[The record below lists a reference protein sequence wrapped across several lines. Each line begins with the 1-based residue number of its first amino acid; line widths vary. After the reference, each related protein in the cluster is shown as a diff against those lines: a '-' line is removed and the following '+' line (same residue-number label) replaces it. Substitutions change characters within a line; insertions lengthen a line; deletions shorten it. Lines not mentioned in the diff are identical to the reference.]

1 MKVNSEID
9 KHNSAIELFLADH
22 VHTLFYKW
30 LFFKLTFHKL
40 KCGFWGDRDV
50 CWLVL
55 LCVPAFRLC
64 LIFSFPRDGWFPFF
78 ILRVFLGY
86 MQLNYKMHNTQ
97 EVRGTGMKL
106 YFQKSSDTE
115 KNFNVF
121 CKAMVPYVQYP
132 MPVRRMFYFFDLG
145 IKHCCYCHRYAIQ
158 YIYSEAV
165 LHGKPAIQ

>member
-64 LIFSFPRDGWFPFF
+64 LIFSFPGMGDSPSS
-78 ILRVFLGY
+78 FLGY
-86 MQLNYKMHNTQ
+86 FWDICSLTIRCTIL

-115 KNFNVF
+115 KNFKVF
-121 CKAMVPYVQYP
+121 CKATVPYVQYP

-165 LHGKPAIQ
+165 LHGKPAVQ